1 MHDACQGTLIIDQI
15 LFQGGSTR
23 LTSLV
28 SNEEKIVDYLLPVV
42 PKSCHQQMRLKKDMR
57 LKLTTDCIEEW
68 GENLSLLMA
77 EMYLE
82 RAFNDPIMKRSKRV
96 KVRCVLTTLP
106 A

>member
-1 MHDACQGTLIIDQI
+1 
-15 LFQGGSTR
+15 
-23 LTSLV
+23 
-28 SNEEKIVDYLLPVV
+28 
-42 PKSCHQQMRLKKDMR
+42 MR

-68 GENLSLLMA
+68 GENLSLLMTD
-77 EMYLE
+77 MYLE